1 MPLVVVATSIARR
14 TALKKR
20 TLTRSTAHPA
30 ARQMVRWWS
39 AAASQLLRAHAIVDD
54 SDCTDAVKSEDTAQD
69 VSGES
74 CASGTT
80 SDGSTRTMGRFS
92 LDFCPPKRAL
102 RMWVSSDANGPMH
115 CWGAFARPVLE
126 GSG

>member
-1 MPLVVVATSIARR
+1 
-14 TALKKR
+14 
-20 TLTRSTAHPA
+20 
-30 ARQMVRWWS
+30 MVRWWS
-39 AAASQLLRAHAIVDD
+39 KAAGQLLRAHGIVDD